1 MTEQANALPKRQKW
15 AAILENKSF
24 MYLLAARVITRF
36 GDSIDSIAYSWMVYL
51 LTGSKLMM
59 GTLFALNF
67 VPNLALSF
75 FSGALVDRW
84 SKRQVIII
92 THVGRGLIVILTA
105 TLYATSL
112 LKPWHLYILTLLTS
126 TLECFASP
134 AEISLVPRL
143 LAKEKLLIGNSLS
156 TSITRI
162 AELAGLAAAGGIIA
176 IAGVSGAMLV
186 DGATFFS
193 AALLVGFISLAEK
206 SKESAGTEKSN
217 RSSLLQEVREGITF
231 ILRQKTILTI
241 VIIAAFSNFCLSPF
255 NVLGPAFIA
264 EVLGEGPAG
273 LSMMGISLVGG
284 MAISGLW
291 LARKGSA
298 FRKSVLML
306 TGYTLLGVNYAL
318 LYLPGFLPV
327 LSIAAASLFSFGMG
341 AAVSLISTPAT
352 TYFMENVPQ
361 EMLGR
366 VGAIHSMICTC
377 AIPLGS
383 LLAGALGDAI
393 RTDIIYL
400 GFGILLIIPALLLP
414 RYRSFMSI

>member
-1 MTEQANALPKRQKW
+1 MTEQANALTKRQKW

-67 VPNLALSF
+67 VPNLVLSF

-84 SKRQVIII
+84 SKRRVLII

-105 TLYATSL
+105 ALYATSL

-162 AELAGLAAAGGIIA
+162 TELAGLAAAGGIIA

-186 DGATFFS
+186 DGTTFFS

-206 SKESAGTEKSN
+206 SKERARTEELS
-217 RSSLLQEVREGITF
+217 RSLLQEVREGIAF

-273 LSMMGISLVGG
+273 LSIMGISLVSG

-291 LARKGSA
+291 LARKGNNY
-298 FRKSVLML
+298 RKSVLIL
-306 TGYTLLGVNYAL
+306 AGYTLLGVNYAL

-341 AAVSLISTPAT
+341 AAVSLISTPTT

-393 RTDIIYL
+393 RTDMIYL
-400 GFGILLIIPALLLP
+400 GFGLLLIIPALLLP
-414 RYRSFMSI
+414 RHRSFMSI

>member
-1 MTEQANALPKRQKW
+1 MTEQAHALPNRQKW
-15 AAILENKSF
+15 AIILENKSF
-24 MYLLAARVITRF
+24 MVLLAARVITRF

-84 SKRQVIII
+84 SKRQVLLI
-92 THVGRGLIVILTA
+92 THIGRGLIVILTA

-143 LAKEKLLIGNSLS
+143 LAKEKLLVGNSLS

-162 AELAGLAAAGGIIA
+162 AELVGMAAAGGIIA

-186 DGATFFS
+186 DGAAFLS
-193 AALLVGFISLAEK
+193 AALLVRFISLAEK
-206 SKESAGTEKSN
+206 PGESAGKEG
-217 RSSLLQEVREGITF
+217 SSRNLLQETREGIVF
-231 ILRQKTILTI
+231 MFRQKTILTI

-264 EVLGEGPAG
+264 EILEQGPTG
-273 LSMMGISLVGG
+273 LSIMSASLVGG
-284 MAISGLW
+284 MAVSGLW
-291 LARKGSA
+291 LARKGNTY
-298 FRKSVLML
+298 RKSVLIL

-341 AAVSLISTPAT
+341 AAISLISTPAT

-366 VGAIHSMICTC
+366 VGAIYTMICTC

-383 LLAGALGDAI
+383 LLAGALGDVL
-393 RTDIIYL
+393 RTDLIYL

-414 RYRSFMSI
+414 RFRSFMSL

>member
-1 MTEQANALPKRQKW
+1 MTEQANALTKRQKW

-67 VPNLALSF
+67 VPNLVLSF

-84 SKRQVIII
+84 SKRRVLII

-105 TLYATSL
+105 ALYATSL

-186 DGATFFS
+186 DGTTFFS

-206 SKESAGTEKSN
+206 SEERARTEELS
-217 RSSLLQEVREGITF
+217 RSLLQEVREGIAF

-273 LSMMGISLVGG
+273 LSIMGISLVSG

-291 LARKGSA
+291 LARKGNNY
-298 FRKSVLML
+298 RKSVLIL
-306 TGYTLLGVNYAL
+306 AGYTLLGVNYAL

-341 AAVSLISTPAT
+341 AAVSLISTPTT

-393 RTDIIYL
+393 RTDMIYL
-400 GFGILLIIPALLLP
+400 GFGLLLIIPALLLP
-414 RYRSFMSI
+414 RHRSFMSI